1 MIYQSC
7 NNCNHACHI
16 CSHYCCPLRR
26 DADKIIIDN
35 VKERFDY
42 HFALALKRIRNDCAY
57 CMKRAMTNTPSI
69 TLVVT
74 HGLRYWIKSWGYFI
88 KKRRMIKK
96 RCHKCTEFQKCNIKY
111 DIWMAIQYITF
122 AWRAHCT
129 DISVQYLPSLTNSP
143 WKIWGCQS
151 PGCGHTV

>member
-1 MIYQSC
+1 MEQCFENIKVGDSVVFLCKY
-7 NNCNHACHI
+7 
-16 CSHYCCPLRR
+16 
-26 DADKIIIDN
+26 
-35 VKERFDY
+35 
-42 HFALALKRIRNDCAY
+42 ALALKRIRNDCAY

-111 DIWMAIQYITF
+111 DI
-122 AWRAHCT
+122 
-129 DISVQYLPSLTNSP
+129 
-143 WKIWGCQS
+143 
-151 PGCGHTV
+151 